1 MKFKRNH
8 FHSFISVKEITLK
21 NDMKYTV
28 RNERNRYFFPDE
40 WMVFFDVLKKSQKV
54 TFQFLIN
61 TGARI
66 NEIRNVKV
74 GDVDFDRGSIIIRQ
88 TKSRNKDGTKKMRVI
103 PVSTQFIKYL
113 KKIVNKNKLQQEDYF
128 PVLSTPAANIA
139 MKVGLKKAGI
149 PDWQMFS
156 VHNVR
161 KSLET
166 WLMAL
171 NVDMMKVV
179 KHFGHSFAVAG
190 KFYVSSDVFNY
201 EDKKNMRD
209 IIGDLYST

>member
-1 MKFKRNH
+1 MKFKKNH
-8 FHSFISVKEITLK
+8 FHEFVSVREIILK
-21 NDMKYTV
+21 NGMKYTV

-40 WMVFFDVLKKSQKV
+40 WMVFYDVLKKSQKT

-74 GDVDFDRGSIIIRQ
+74 GDIDFDRASIILRE

-113 KKIVNKNKLQQEDYF
+113 KRIINQNKLAPNDYF

-139 MKVGLKKAGI
+139 MKVGLQRAGI

-156 VHNVR
+156 VHNIR
-161 KSLET
+161 KSIET

-171 NVDMMKVV
+171 GVDMMKVV
-179 KHFGHSFAVAG
+179 KHFGHSFAIAG
-190 KFYVSSDVFNY
+190 KFYVSPDVFNY
-201 EDKKNMRD
+201 EDKQNMRN
-209 IIGDLYST
+209 IIGDLYA